1 VRDEAGQAKEEEKEG
16 AEVMGWNSEQ
26 YEAMITELEEERDQE
41 KARAGTFENEI
52 LRLRAAL
59 KDFAEH
65 GLRCDLNPTMEFK
78 NMTMLYGRMTGYLK
92 RADEN
97 VRERARRALK

>member
-1 VRDEAGQAKEEEKEG
+1 VRDEVGQAKEEEKEG

-26 YEAMITELEEERDQE
+26 YEAMIAELEEERDQE

-52 LRLRAAL
+52 FRLQAAL

-65 GLRCDLNPTMEFK
+65 GLRCDLNPTIQFK
-78 NMTMLYGRMTGYLK
+78 DMTQVYGRMSSYLK